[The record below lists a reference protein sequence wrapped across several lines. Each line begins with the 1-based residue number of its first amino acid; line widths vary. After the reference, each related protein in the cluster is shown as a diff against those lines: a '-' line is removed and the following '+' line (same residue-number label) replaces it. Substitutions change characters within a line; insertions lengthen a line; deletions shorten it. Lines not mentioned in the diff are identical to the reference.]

1 MLRVMRLTF
10 AIYHGSS
17 YYEYNCYDVDW
28 RNNKMEN
35 NETDRSCREMDGRKQ
50 KVTEDRREFRQE
62 LLQIAVPV
70 ALQCLMQSSF
80 SVVDQIMTGQL
91 GSVSIAGIGLG
102 GKFAS
107 IYAVAI
113 AAVAAVAGIMIAQ
126 CIGKKDYREAGRSL
140 YTNLAASL
148 LLALVFTLL
157 SMMMPYQILGLYT
170 DDEAAVQGGV
180 AYLRIYALSFL
191 PVAVTSVFSAYLRC
205 VCAAKVSLYAGIV
218 ASVAN
223 TVLNYMLIFGKAG
236 FPAMGVQGAAWASV
250 IAQLS
255 GCVLTVIFF
264 WHKYRKNEW
273 RIPFEIALD
282 KVHMKQYLVILLPLL
297 ACELFWSLGENVYAS
312 IYGHVGTKAFAAM
325 TLTNPLQALVM
336 GALSGVSQAAGV
348 MIGKR
353 LGADDRESAYQ
364 DSKKLMYT
372 GLVCSIL
379 LSVLVIVF
387 ERYYVRIFHVEDDV
401 RLMTRYILAVY
412 ALVAPAKVLNMILG
426 GILRSG
432 GKTTFVL
439 VIDMIGTWI
448 FGVPLGL
455 SAAFVFHLPIAAVYF
470 VLSME
475 ECVRVVISLIIFR
488 KKKWM

>member
-1 MLRVMRLTF
+1 M
-10 AIYHGSS
+10 
-17 YYEYNCYDVDW
+17 
-28 RNNKMEN
+28 
-35 NETDRSCREMDGRKQ
+35 
-50 KVTEDRREFRQE
+50 
-62 LLQIAVPV
+62 
-70 ALQCLMQSSF
+70 
-80 SVVDQIMTGQL
+80 
-91 GSVSIAGIGLG
+91 
-102 GKFAS
+102 
-107 IYAVAI
+107 
-113 AAVAAVAGIMIAQ
+113 
-126 CIGKKDYREAGRSL
+126 
-140 YTNLAASL
+140 
-148 LLALVFTLL
+148 
-157 SMMMPYQILGLYT
+157 
-170 DDEAAVQGGV
+170 
-180 AYLRIYALSFL
+180 
-191 PVAVTSVFSAYLRC
+191 
-205 VCAAKVSLYAGIV
+205 
-218 ASVAN
+218 
-223 TVLNYMLIFGKAG
+223 
-236 FPAMGVQGAAWASV
+236 
-250 IAQLS
+250 
-255 GCVLTVIFF
+255 
-264 WHKYRKNEW
+264 
-273 RIPFEIALD
+273 
-282 KVHMKQYLVILLPLL
+282 
-297 ACELFWSLGENVYAS
+297 
-312 IYGHVGTKAFAAM
+312 
-325 TLTNPLQALVM
+325 
-336 GALSGVSQAAGV
+336 SQAAGV

-372 GLVCSIL
+372 GLVCSSL